1 MIDLGSLVAKI
12 TVDSG
17 DSVQQLRDFQSG
29 VEQADGKSSKLT
41 SSLRNLAAGF
51 AIGAVIKKT
60 AEAVVGCVKRADEL
74 KQSFNTLQTQTG
86 ATDEEMKGL
95 EQSLKNIYANNY
107 GEDFEDIA
115 QAMAEVKNQTG
126 LIGTELETTTENAIA
141 LRDVFGYEI
150 QESTRAAD
158 MMMKQ
163 FGITADEAFNLIAQ
177 GSQNGLDK
185 NGNLLDSINEYSI
198 HFKQLGFTS
207 EEMFNMFSNGA
218 KSGVFDIDKLGDA
231 VKEFGIRVKDGSGT
245 TLEAF
250 DLLGLDADKLQKKFS
265 AGGKSA
271 NEAFK
276 EVTTALNN
284 CDDEVIK
291 NTAGVN
297 LFGTMWED
305 MGADA
310 VKALS
315 DTNGEF
321 DNTADNLSKIK
332 EIKYDDLGSAMQGIK
347 RQIETGLIIPIG
359 EKLLPKLNEFANYIN
374 TKMPAVAGTVE
385 SAMDSICTAIGF
397 VVDNLDIII
406 PLLTGGVAGFA
417 AFNIISTIV
426 PLFTAIQAAIAG
438 TTTVQTALNTV
449 MAANPFGAVAL
460 AIGVLVAAGVALWQN
475 WDTIKAKCE
484 ELFAKISNTFAN
496 IKASVETHLNGL
508 VSFIN
513 DKVSAFQ
520 TAGKKIFT
528 GLWDGFK
535 SVWKSITSWVT
546 SKIDW
551 LESKLNIVK
560 NLVSAIA
567 RLAGGGSDGSH
578 RTGLSEVP
586 HDGYR
591 AILHKGEMV
600 LTQPEAD
607 RYRKG
612 ETGTANRTENFIVNI
627 GTVVNKD
634 SRTTEDLMK
643 EMEFYRKSRLAAVG
657 GA

>member
-12 TVDSG
+12 KVDSG

-29 VEQADGKSSKLT
+29 VEQADEKSSKLT
-41 SSLRNLAAGF
+41 FSLRSLAAGF
-51 AIGAVIKKT
+51 AIGAAIKKT
-60 AEAVVGCVKRADEL
+60 ADAVVGCVQKANEL

-86 ATDEEMKGL
+86 ATDTEMKGL
-95 EQSLKNIYANNY
+95 EESLKNIYANNY
-107 GEDFEDIA
+107 GESFEDIA
-115 QAMAEVKNQTG
+115 QSMAEVKKQTG
-126 LIGTELETTTENAIA
+126 LVGKELEATTENAIA
-141 LRDVFGYEI
+141 LRDTFGFEI

-185 NGNLLDSINEYSI
+185 NGNLLDSINEYSV
-198 HFKQLGFTS
+198 HFKQLGFDS

-231 VKEFGIRVKDGSGT
+231 VKEFGIRVKDGSNT
-245 TLEAF
+245 TVEAF
-250 DLLGLDADKLQKKFS
+250 ELLGLDADELQNKFA

-276 EVTTALNN
+276 EVTAALNN
-284 CDDEVIK
+284 CDDEVVK

-297 LFGTMWED
+297 LFGSMWED
-305 MGADA
+305 MGTDA
-310 VKALS
+310 VKALT

-321 DNTADNLSKIK
+321 SKTADNLNKIK
-332 EIKYDDLGSAMQGIK
+332 EIKYDDLGSAFEGIK
-347 RQIETGLIIPIG
+347 RQLEMGLIIPVG

-374 TKMPAVAGTVE
+374 TNMPALQSTFQGV
-385 SAMDSICTAIGF
+385 MDAVCTAIGF
-397 VVDNLDIII
+397 MADNLDIII
-406 PLLTGGVAGFA
+406 PLLAAGVAGFA
-417 AFNIISTIV
+417 AFNIINTIV
-426 PLFTAIQAAIAG
+426 PLFTAIQTAITG
-438 TTTVQTALNTV
+438 TTTVQAALNAV

-475 WDTIKAKCE
+475 WDTVKAKCE
-484 ELFAKISNTFAN
+484 ELFTKISATFES
-496 IKASVETHLNGL
+496 IKTAVQTKLEEIKS
-508 VSFIN
+508 SIN
-513 DKVSAFQ
+513 NKVSAFKQ
-520 TAGKKIFT
+520 AGKDIFN

-535 SVWKSITSWVT
+535 SVWNSLKSWVA

-551 LESKLNIVK
+551 LEEKLETVK
-560 NLVSAIA
+560 RIA
-567 RLAGGGSDGSH
+567 RKIASFVGGSDGSH

-586 HDGYR
+586 FDGYR

-600 LTQPEAD
+600 LTQPEAN

-612 ETGTANRTENFIVNI
+612 ETRTANKTENFNVII

-634 SRTTEDLMK
+634 SRTTEDLMR
-643 EMEFYRKSRLAAVG
+643 ELEFYRKSKLAATG
-657 GA
+657 GV